1 MPIGMAER
9 RAHDAFDATLHI
21 ERIRAPTAY
30 MRSRVKRVIR
40 EARRPSRV
48 LRAGRFRCRPLPPG
62 AFTEAPMLR
71 QELRAYGPKDP
82 ARGIK
87 SRRVCRATGFGRFRL
102 ARQFKFRG

>member
-1 MPIGMAER
+1 MPIGTAEC
-9 RAHDAFDATLHI
+9 RAPDAFDASLHI

-48 LRAGRFRCRPLPPG
+48 LRASNSASGLCRPAP
-62 AFTEAPMLR
+62 FTEAPMLR

-82 ARGIK
+82 ARGD
-87 SRRVCRATGFGRFRL
+87 
-102 ARQFKFRG
+102 